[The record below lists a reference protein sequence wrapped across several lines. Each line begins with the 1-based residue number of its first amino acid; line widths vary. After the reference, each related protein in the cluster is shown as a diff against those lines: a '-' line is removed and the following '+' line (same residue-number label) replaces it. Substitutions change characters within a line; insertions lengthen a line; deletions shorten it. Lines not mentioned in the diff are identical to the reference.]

1 MVLRAIYR
9 SASVPL
15 TMRMR
20 ALPFERPK
28 LAAVLTAS
36 LSGEEFG
43 NQLEAARK
51 RLVEGARP
59 SSGPMVIKHPPRP
72 ELPK

>member
-1 MVLRAIYR
+1 
-9 SASVPL
+9 
-15 TMRMR
+15 MRMR

-51 RLVEGARP
+51 RPKHHQGVEAFKTANGI
-59 SSGPMVIKHPPRP
+59 V
-72 ELPK
+72 